1 MCDQT
6 PLLKPWIVQ
15 KFGGTSV
22 GKLLSDITGS
32 IIPEYLQ
39 SYNVAVVCS
48 ARSGT
53 SKSQG
58 TTSLLFEAIHHA
70 TSSETSTVELD
81 RVIDVIKDE
90 HLDAARS
97 CVITRR
103 DSGVG
108 SVPQEDLPAL
118 IEDDCETL
126 RGFLKATWT
135 LGEITERTQ
144 DRVLAV
150 GEKLSCRIVVAS
162 LKSRVSDYFHDY
174 LHTDLKYCRA

>member
-1 MCDQT
+1 MVGHITQSRQ
-6 PLLKPWIVQ
+6 WIVQ
-15 KFGGTSV
+15 KYGGTSV
-22 GKLLSDITGS
+22 GKLLDTITGS
-32 IIPEYLQ
+32 IVPEYLQ

-70 TSSETSTVELD
+70 TSSETSTIELD
-81 RVIDVIKDE
+81 RVIDIIKDE

-97 CVITRR
+97 CVSRR
-103 DSGVG
+103 KDSVVDGL
-108 SVPQEDLPAL
+108 PQEDLQAL
-118 IEDDCETL
+118 IEDDCEKL

-150 GEKLSCRIVVAS
+150 GEKLSCRIVAAS
-162 LKSRVSDYFHDY
+162 LKSRVSSEIIA
-174 LHTDLKYCRA
+174 CS